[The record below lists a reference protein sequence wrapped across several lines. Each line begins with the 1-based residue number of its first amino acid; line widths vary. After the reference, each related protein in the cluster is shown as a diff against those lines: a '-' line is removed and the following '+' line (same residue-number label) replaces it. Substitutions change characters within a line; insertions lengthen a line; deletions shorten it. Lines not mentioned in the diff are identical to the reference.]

1 MGQFR
6 LFAKFPSALRLA
18 NLRQLLVQMVLEKQ
32 RYFALS
38 LG

>member
-1 MGQFR
+1 MGQLR
-6 LFAKFPSALRLA
+6 LFAQFPSALRLV
-18 NLRQLLVQMVLEKQ
+18 NLQQLLVQMALEKQ